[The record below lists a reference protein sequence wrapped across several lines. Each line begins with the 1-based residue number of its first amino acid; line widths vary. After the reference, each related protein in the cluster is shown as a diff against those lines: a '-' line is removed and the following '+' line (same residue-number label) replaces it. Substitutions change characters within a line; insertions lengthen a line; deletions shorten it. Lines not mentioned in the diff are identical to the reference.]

1 MTSIGSPVPATIYT
15 VGLVLED
22 GPKGVSVKDIQ
33 SRSALDSAGVRY
45 GDLLVGI
52 GQDVCPDQ
60 ASSAS
65 KVWMYACV
73 HVCMC
78 V

>member
-1 MTSIGSPVPATIYT
+1 MCACMYVC
-15 VGLVLED
+15 V
-22 GPKGVSVKDIQ
+22 
-33 SRSALDSAGVRY
+33 SALDSAGVRY

-65 KVWMYACV
+65 KVLMYACV
-73 HVCMC
+73 YVCVC
-78 V
+78 ECPRQR